1 LLIVVWSGPSIPPIQ
16 NRAECPPRV
25 INGGRDHVRIESAHL
40 PTTDIASDGRL
51 LAPEIELRGLSLVK
65 ILRDRPL
72 CVGKALAWPAVAADL
87 HRALIHAGRQAAL
100 VNRVLDDLR
109 PLWESVERARDR
121 IDDDLTWALVGMVAD
136 RARRRA
142 LHDRQRAS

>member
-1 LLIVVWSGPSIPPIQ
+1 
-16 NRAECPPRV
+16 
-25 INGGRDHVRIESAHL
+25 
-40 PTTDIASDGRL
+40 
-51 LAPEIELRGLSLVK
+51 
-65 ILRDRPL
+65 
-72 CVGKALAWPAVAADL
+72 
-87 HRALIHAGRQAAL
+87 
-100 VNRVLDDLR
+100 VLDDLR